1 MTKRLIRVSY
11 WLAFLSLANAVSSCT
26 DADNSRLQ
34 SLLQKGIDR
43 RYPGIAVMIQSAGG
57 GVESGAAGYADL
69 EHHVPMR
76 VDDAFHMAS
85 ITKTFTAVA
94 VLRLVDAHKL
104 SLGTTLKECLGEA
117 VGKVPNA
124 GRITVSQL
132 LDHSSGIYP
141 TNNDMDY
148 LTTVIGPKLPSSAQ
162 TQGSRDDRSNM
173 KPDNLRRFMSKEYQL
188 YGSSTSRSRRTV
200 VFQAFTIDYQTLS
213 A

>member
-1 MTKRLIRVSY
+1 
-11 WLAFLSLANAVSSCT
+11 
-26 DADNSRLQ
+26 
-34 SLLQKGIDR
+34 
-43 RYPGIAVMIQSAGG
+43 
-57 GVESGAAGYADL
+57 
-69 EHHVPMR
+69 
-76 VDDAFHMAS
+76 MAS

-173 KPDNLRRFMSKEYQL
+173 KPDNLRRFMADHPPRAPVAKMPPVRTIYAPCDREDESPIEAAPVRPYS
-188 YGSSTSRSRRTV
+188 YGFFGGRGGP
-200 VFQAFTIDYQTLS
+200 QAQRHFGYYNNYRQWTFR
-213 A
+213 